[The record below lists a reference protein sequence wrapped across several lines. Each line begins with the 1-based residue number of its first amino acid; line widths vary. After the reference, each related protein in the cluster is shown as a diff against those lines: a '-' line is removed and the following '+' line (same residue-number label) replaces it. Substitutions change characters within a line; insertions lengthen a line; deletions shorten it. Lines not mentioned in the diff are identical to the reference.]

1 MMKEVFHNRFFGIS
15 AVVALGLMLA
25 ACGAQNSPP
34 SANSSAPAAQ
44 ATASGGE
51 AQATTP
57 AVQSSKDVSDT
68 QIVQSSE
75 AAQGRQVGH
84 SLAVTST
91 EDVSTPRTKLG
102 GEYRTSTTSDFV
114 SFQPYLTTDTSS
126 SGAQA
131 NVWEGSL
138 LVLDENTLQF
148 KPYLAKS
155 YEVSPDGLTYTFH
168 LHDNAKWTDGQ
179 PLTAHDFQWTYDQ
192 VIKPE
197 NQYPYLSSITD
208 VISTYVALD
217 DYTLQVKLKD
227 VYCPALTTVSQAIE
241 PLPEHIW
248 KDLSWS
254 DPQKNPEI
262 NNPTVTS
269 GPYKLDEWKRDQFET
284 FTANPDYWYHGA
296 PNITKQTTE
305 IVPDSDVAYQKLKS
319 GDVDEGVIT
328 PANLE
333 EARHLPNINVYEWWP
348 ANAQWA
354 YIGMNL
360 RTPDKPTQDINVRH
374 GLSYVVDKDVI
385 IDTIMEGN
393 AKRQCSVYPDTSWVY
408 NKDVEC
414 YNYDTNKAIA
424 EFEKSGYKYD
434 KDSNTMMTPDGKPLE
449 LKLIYGPNTSK
460 TREQTA
466 LSVQGNLADI
476 GIKVDI
482 QALEWA
488 SYLDAIQTKSNPEWD
503 MFIGGWSSTIEPQF
517 MDQIWKEESI
527 PDLNAVGYI
536 NKTVEQDF
544 IDTRTNCDVDYRKQ
558 KFGEIQ
564 KIIADESPYIFLYYG
579 KTWDG
584 INKRVQGIAPAPLG
598 IGYNSLDWYIS
609 PTP

>member
-1 MMKEVFHNRFFGIS
+1 MNREISYKRFFGIS
-15 AVVALGLMLA
+15 ALVALGLMIA
-25 ACGAQNSPP
+25 ACGAQSSPP
-34 SANSSAPAAQ
+34 SANSAAPAATSAS
-44 ATASGGE
+44 ATE
-51 AQATTP
+51 APTP
-57 AVQSSKDVSDT
+57 AVQSAKDVSDT
-68 QIVQSSE
+68 QVVQSSP
-75 AAQGRQVGH
+75 AAQGQLGNGT
-84 SLAVTST
+84 AVTST
-91 EDVSTPRTKLG
+91 EDVSTPRTHLG
-102 GEYRTSTTSDFV
+102 GEFRSSATSDFV
-114 SFQPYLTTDTSS
+114 SFQPYLTTDTAST
-126 SGAQA
+126 GAQA

-138 LVLDENTLQF
+138 LTLDEHTLQF

-155 YEVSPDGLTYTFH
+155 YEISPDGLTYTFH
-168 LHDNAKWTDGQ
+168 LHDTAKWSDGQ
-179 PLTAHDFQWTYDQ
+179 PLTARDFQWTYDQ

-197 NQYPYLSSITD
+197 NEFPYLSSLD
-208 VISTYVALD
+208 VISSYVALD

-227 VYCPALTTVSQAIE
+227 VYCPALTTVSAAIS

-269 GPYKLDEWKRDQFET
+269 GPYKLDEWKRDQYST

-296 PNITKQTTE
+296 PNITKLTTE

-328 PANLE
+328 PQNLE
-333 EARHLPNINVYEWWP
+333 EARKLSNINVYEWWP
-348 ANAQWA
+348 AAATWS
-354 YIGMNL
+354 YIGLNM
-360 RTPDKPTQDINVRH
+360 RTADKPTQDINVRH
-374 GLSYVVDKDVI
+374 GLSYAVDKDVI
-385 IDTIMEGN
+385 VGDIMEGN

-408 NKDVEC
+408 NPDVEC
-414 YNYDTNKAIA
+414 YNYDSQKAIA

-449 LKLIYGPNTSK
+449 LKLVYGPNTNK
-460 TREQTA
+460 VREQIA

-488 SYLDAIQTKSNPEWD
+488 SFLDAIQTKSDPDWD
-503 MFIGGWSSTIEPQF
+503 MFIGGWQSTIEPQF
-517 MDQIWKEESI
+517 MEQIWSEQNI
-527 PDLNAVGYI
+527 PDLNSVGYI

-544 IDTRTNCDVDYRKQ
+544 KDAGLNCATDYRKQ

-564 KIIADESPYIFLYYG
+564 KIISDESPYIFLYYG
-579 KTWDG
+579 KAWDG
-584 INKRVQGIAPAPLG
+584 LNKRVQGIVPAPLG

-609 PTP
+609 DK

>member
-1 MMKEVFHNRFFGIS
+1 MNRAVSYKRFFGIS
-15 AVVALGLMLA
+15 ALVALGIMIA
-25 ACGAQNSPP
+25 ACGAQSSPP
-34 SANSSAPAAQ
+34 SANSAAPAAE
-44 ATASGGE
+44 ATASGNE
-51 AQATTP
+51 ASAATPT
-57 AVQSSKDVSDT
+57 VQSATDVSNT
-68 QIVQSSE
+68 QIVQSSP
-75 AAQGRQVGH
+75 AAQGQVGNGT
-84 SLAVTST
+84 AMTST
-91 EDVSTPRTKLG
+91 EDVSTPRTHLG

-114 SFQPYLTTDTSS
+114 SFQPYLTTDTGSS
-126 SGAQA
+126 SAQA

-138 LVLDENTLQF
+138 LILDENTLQF

-155 YEVSPDGLTYTFH
+155 YDISPDGLTYTFH

-192 VIKPE
+192 VVKPE

-227 VYCPALTTVSQAIE
+227 VYCPALTTVSQAIQ

-248 KDLSWS
+248 KNLSWS

-262 NNPTVTS
+262 NKPTVTS
-269 GPYKLDEWKRDQFET
+269 GPYKLDEWKRDQFSS

-328 PANLE
+328 PQNLE

-348 ANAQWA
+348 AAAQWA

-360 RTPDKPTQDINVRH
+360 RTPDKPTTDINVRH
-374 GLSYVVDKDVI
+374 GLSYAVDKDVI
-385 IDTIMEGN
+385 IDEIMEGN

-408 NKDVEC
+408 NSDVEC
-414 YNYDTNKAIA
+414 YNYDSQKAIA

-460 TREQTA
+460 VREQIA

-488 SYLDAIQTKSNPEWD
+488 SYLDAIQTKSNPDWD
-503 MFIGGWSSTIEPQF
+503 MFIGAWSSTIEPQF

-544 IDTRTNCDVDYRKQ
+544 IDTRTNCGVDYRKQ

-584 INKRVQGIAPAPLG
+584 INKRVQGIVPAPLG